1 MKIFAIGDLHLSF
14 SANKPMNIFGAGW
27 ENHYKRI
34 EKNWRKNISYEDV
47 VLIPG
52 DISWAM
58 RFQQAQVD
66 LDWLEALPGKKICI
80 KGNHDYWWDRPKKL
94 NEYYKQIV
102 FLQNTAYRIGE
113 VAICGTRGW
122 ISPNTSSFTEE
133 DSRIYERELMRL
145 GLSLKAA
152 KEAKEIWVMLHY
164 PPTTQQENTSSL
176 IEKLTGYP
184 VTKVI
189 YGHLHDEISW
199 GQSLRGVYDG
209 ITYEL
214 VSADY
219 LQFDPLYLGEV

>member
-14 SANKPMNIFGAGW
+14 NANKPMNIFGAGW

-102 FLQNTAYRIGE
+102 FCKIQ
-113 VAICGTRGW
+113 
-122 ISPNTSSFTEE
+122 
-133 DSRIYERELMRL
+133 
-145 GLSLKAA
+145 
-152 KEAKEIWVMLHY
+152 
-164 PPTTQQENTSSL
+164 L
-176 IEKLTGYP
+176 IE
-184 VTKVI
+184 
-189 YGHLHDEISW
+189 
-199 GQSLRGVYDG
+199 
-209 ITYEL
+209 
-214 VSADY
+214 
-219 LQFDPLYLGEV
+219 

>member
-66 LDWLEALPGKKICI
+66 LDWLEALPGRKICI

-145 GLSLKAA
+145 DLSLKAA

-164 PPTTQQENTSSL
+164 PPTTQQEHTSSL